1 MFQVVC
7 DADLKFI
14 NVVAKWPGSVHDSRI
29 LRQSHLFADFEGP
42 RPSVDGVLLGDSG
55 YMLRPW
61 LLTPVLHPAT
71 QEERRYNFAHS
82 STRTT
87 IERCIGVAKQRWQC
101 LRVGLRVK
109 PVKACKIIAV
119 CLMLHNRARLL
130 NIPDVADVADDQDV
144 ADEHDVPNNP
154 DFDGEVAE
162 QPAVA
167 ERARVAAGQ
176 AARRR
181 IINGLV

>member
-1 MFQVVC
+1 M
-7 DADLKFI
+7 
-14 NVVAKWPGSVHDSRI
+14 NVVARWPGSVHDSRI
-29 LRQSHLFADFEGP
+29 LRHSNLFADFEGP

-61 LLTPVLHPAT
+61 LLTPVLHPT
-71 QEERRYNFAHS
+71 TREEIHYNFAHS
-82 STRTT
+82 STRST

-101 LRVGLRVK
+101 LRIGLRVA
-109 PVKACKIIAV
+109 PEKACKIIAV

-130 NIPDVADVADDQDV
+130 NIPEVPDVPDDQDV
-144 ADEHDVPNNP
+144 P
-154 DFDGEVAE
+154 DNDPDSDDGL
-162 QPAVA
+162 A

-181 IINGLV
+181 IINGLA